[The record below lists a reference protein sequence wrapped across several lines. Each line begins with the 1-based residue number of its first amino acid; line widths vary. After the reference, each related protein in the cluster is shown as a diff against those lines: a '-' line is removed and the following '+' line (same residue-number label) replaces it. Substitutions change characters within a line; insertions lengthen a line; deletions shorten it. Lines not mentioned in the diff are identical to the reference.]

1 MSEKVTNTDNP
12 DVSVIIPMY
21 NLEKFIGQCLDSLK
35 EQSWRDFEVIC
46 VDDGS
51 GDSTC
56 DIVKEYMDS
65 DGRIR
70 LVSMPH
76 CGRAGIM
83 RNEGLKHARGEYC
96 LFLDGDDFFEPE
108 MIEKALRKAREDQAD
123 ICLFDARL
131 YNEKSKK
138 YKEIDYVLQKEYF
151 PEHIPFEGKSC
162 PYIFNITTGCPWS
175 KLIKKSLIDKNG
187 TAVYGSLPEQ

>member
-1 MSEKVTNTDNP
+1 MSEKVTKTDNP

-96 LFLDGDDFFEPE
+96 LFLDGDDFF
-108 MIEKALRKAREDQAD
+108 D
-123 ICLFDARL
+123 
-131 YNEKSKK
+131 
-138 YKEIDYVLQKEYF
+138 
-151 PEHIPFEGKSC
+151 
-162 PYIFNITTGCPWS
+162 
-175 KLIKKSLIDKNG
+175 
-187 TAVYGSLPEQ
+187 

>member
-1 MSEKVTNTDNP
+1 M
-12 DVSVIIPMY
+12 
-21 NLEKFIGQCLDSLK
+21 
-35 EQSWRDFEVIC
+35 
-46 VDDGS
+46 DDGS

-96 LFLDGDDFFEPE
+96 LFLDGDDF
-108 MIEKALRKAREDQAD
+108 LSRK
-123 ICLFDARL
+123 
-131 YNEKSKK
+131 
-138 YKEIDYVLQKEYF
+138 
-151 PEHIPFEGKSC
+151 
-162 PYIFNITTGCPWS
+162 
-175 KLIKKSLIDKNG
+175 
-187 TAVYGSLPEQ
+187 